1 MRQKPVLFLGEAAIK
16 NGKGQN
22 RFSRVRAKIDD
33 DSVGYPNATHGMN
46 FDSKIKNWM
55 RETSSALSDPG

>member
-1 MRQKPVLFLGEAAIK
+1 MA
-16 NGKGQN
+16 N
-22 RFSRVRAKIDD
+22 RFSRVRAGIDD
-33 DSVGYPNATHGMN
+33 DSVGCPNAAHGMN